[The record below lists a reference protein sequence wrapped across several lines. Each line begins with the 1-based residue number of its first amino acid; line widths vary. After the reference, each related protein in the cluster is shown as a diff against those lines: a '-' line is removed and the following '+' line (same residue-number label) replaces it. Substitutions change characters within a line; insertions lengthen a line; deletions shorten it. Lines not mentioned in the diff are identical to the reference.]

1 MLRGKGLGAVGLFGD
16 SLKATF
22 DLKLFVVPVIGIAL
36 GIIAAIIALVCC
48 APFIII
54 GIVSLGFLP
63 AAIAFFAIAAAVFI
77 AVIIISSA
85 IIAGFCYK
93 SVDECLRTKEISIEK
108 NIQSAFGRWK
118 TITGVLVMQS
128 LVHLAVA
135 AMALGP
141 AAVLLIG
148 YFIGI
153 SPKIAELSAANSSSA
168 AALLPLLMPVITT
181 AGTAVLALV
190 LISFLV
196 SPLLFLWLPAAALGN
211 RPAFSAMS
219 DGYSAG
225 KAKYRRN
232 LGAIFLAGIVGTLA
246 FTARIFDP
254 TVVIGFL
261 LALWVELLSMV
272 IAVKAYNEVA

>member
-1 MLRGKGLGAVGLFGD
+1 MARGKGLGAIGLFIE

-22 DLKLFVVPVIGIAL
+22 GLKLFVVPVIGIAL
-36 GIIAAIIALVCC
+36 GTIAAIIALVCC
-48 APFIII
+48 APFAIM
-54 GIVSLGFLP
+54 GIVSMGFLP
-63 AAIAFFAIAAAVFI
+63 AAIIFFVIAALVFI
-77 AVIIISSA
+77 AVMIVSSA
-85 IIAGFCYK
+85 VIAGFYCK
-93 SVDECLRTKEISIEK
+93 SVDEYLRTREISIEK
-108 NIQSAFGRWK
+108 NIQSAFGKWK
-118 TITGVLVMQS
+118 TITGVVVMQS

-148 YFIGI
+148 HFIGV
-153 SPKIAELSAANSSSA
+153 SPKIAELSAENSGGA
-168 AALLPLLMPVITT
+168 AALLPLLMPVIAV
-181 AGTAVLALV
+181 AGTAILALALASL
-190 LISFLV
+190 LI

-211 RPAFSAMS
+211 KPAFSAMS

-232 LGAIFLAGIVGTLA
+232 LGAIFLAGIAGTLA
-246 FTARIFDP
+246 FMAQIFDP

-272 IAVKAYNEVA
+272 IAVKAYNEAA